1 MNNIY
6 DPSSPDPSKV
16 TFFDFGKTA
25 SEILENTRYKFTL
38 HPEILV
44 RNSETTR
51 RANRNRKKG
60 IKKAPRRQ
68 NPWIIYRRDKSANT
82 AFSGQKSSV
91 ISKRVSIM
99 WKHEPKEVKDLFEVL
114 AKIAEGIHENEHK
127 DYKYVPGPSKKSKP
141 ERKNNSNDMYEGK
154 ILCFPT
160 PTTDNTMSTYSDPP
174 TPTNDNPM
182 IKLSSSPP
190 TLTIPD
196 PPTSTTDMSM
206 LPSPTYSNPPT
217 PTNDKIMIKLSS
229 SPPTFT
235 IPGPPTPNTDTSM
248 PPTPTTLTADT
259 DMSSPSPLTP
269 TSSIPTSPI
278 NIPPPEIIMTSN
290 PTYLICYNDTMLV
303 QSVPWDQNLC
313 LQSPDILDFPSM
325 EQPFFSAPQDEDSDD
340 IHNTTTSTTTTTTE
354 TITYVE
360 EYSLFPGLEEIEMQ
374 FPLNNHY

>member
-25 SEILENTRYKFTL
+25 SEILENTRYEFTL

-51 RANRNRKKG
+51 RARRNRKKG

-68 NPWIIYRRDKSANT
+68 NPWIIYRRDKSANE
-82 AFSGQKSSV
+82 AFSGLKSSV

-114 AKIAEGIHENEHK
+114 AKIAEGIHETEHK

-174 TPTNDNPM
+174 TPTNDTTI

-190 TLTIPD
+190 
-196 PPTSTTDMSM
+196 PTPTTDMTM

-217 PTNDKIMIKLSS
+217 PKSNIIMIKLSS

-235 IPGPPTPNTDTSM
+235 IPGPPTPTSM

-269 TSSIPTSPI
+269 TSPTPTSPI
-278 NIPPPEIIMTSN
+278 DMPPSEAITTN
-290 PTYLICYNDTMLV
+290 PAYLICYNNTILV
-303 QSVPWDQNLC
+303 PSVPWDQNLC
-313 LQSPDILDFPSM
+313 LQSPDIPDFPSM
-325 EQPFFSAPQDEDSDD
+325 EQAFFSTPQDEDSDE
-340 IHNTTTSTTTTTTE
+340 IHNTTTTTTTTTSTTTME
-354 TITYVE
+354 TIKYVE

-374 FPLNNHY
+374 YPLQFPLNDHY